1 MPKSEEK
8 LVFDRKLKD
17 FFKTCR
23 YPNRAQKQALAEE
36 LKKPVN
42 TISNW
47 FNRHRREDRKERQ
60 KAISNNF
67 VINFFQNMHPYPSNS
82 EKSQNKLCQKLRDKI
97 LRRKKEKA
105 QNRPTEGKMF
115 TQIFRTYGQII
126 KIVTGAKRR
135 RAFRQNSKFS
145 KIFIFDQNFDFWQ
158 KLNFSRKFW
167 FLTKNSIFDQSFN
180 FWQINKFLTKS
191 APPCFRKSVKFLS
204 FEKWIFVLL
213 ITRILINF

>member
-1 MPKSEEK
+1 LQGAQCLPIYWSANWRPRAHAQRADIKIVFRNFSLRIVTKKIGKMPKSEEK

-145 KIFIFDQNFDFWQ
+145 KIFIFDQNFDF
-158 KLNFSRKFW
+158 
-167 FLTKNSIFDQSFN
+167 
-180 FWQINKFLTKS
+180 
-191 APPCFRKSVKFLS
+191 
-204 FEKWIFVLL
+204 
-213 ITRILINF
+213 